1 MFTRPASPGARH
13 DDPFLSSFGGRTR
26 TRMWCSRGGVN
37 VTPGFDAN
45 TRRYRNAI
53 RGAPSDGLPAAENA
67 SPGRARTTNARARRA
82 TPGTQSLLGGSPIQW
97 CRQDSIR
104 TCRSS
109 ASASIGASSIRGR
122 NSTRSRAAAQS
133 TEVLIVVGVG
143 LITLRARVFVL
154 LVDGSRHLADARRA
168 SDECRVDARSRCASR
183 APSSSVSAAP

>member
-1 MFTRPASPGARH
+1 MFARPAYPGARH
-13 DDPFLSSFGGRTR
+13 DDPFLSSFGGRTT

-82 TPGTQSLLGGSPIQW
+82 THGTQSLLGGSPNGADKIVSGPAGP
-97 CRQDSIR
+97 RQARPSGR
-104 TCRSS
+104 ARFVGETLREVARRRSP
-109 ASASIGASSIRGR
+109 
-122 NSTRSRAAAQS
+122 
-133 TEVLIVVGVG
+133 EVLIVVGVG

-154 LVDGSRHLADARRA
+154 LVDGSRHLADARRT